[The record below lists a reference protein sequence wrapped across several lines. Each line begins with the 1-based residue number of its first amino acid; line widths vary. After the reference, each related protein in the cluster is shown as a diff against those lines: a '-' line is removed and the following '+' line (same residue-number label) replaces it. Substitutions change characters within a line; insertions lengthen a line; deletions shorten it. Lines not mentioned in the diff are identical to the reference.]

1 MISTHWTCTSMKWR
15 LAGFD
20 RGRDEYCTRFDESG
34 AKRDGKNEE
43 IGGVEEFI
51 RIYLRYFP

>member
-1 MISTHWTCTSMKWR
+1 MKWR

-20 RGRDEYCTRFDESG
+20 RGRDEYCTWFGGFGESG
-34 AKRDGKNEE
+34 AKKDGKNEE

-51 RIYLRYFP
+51 RIYLRYFPLDRRR